1 MKRIYVFRY
10 NSNVNI
16 VNTIL
21 QLIGSLGFLL
31 YGMKLMSDGIQK
43 SAGEKLQRALNFMT
57 GNRFVAML
65 TGIAITMIIQSS
77 GATTVMVVS
86 FVNAGLITLPQSIGI
101 IFGANI
107 GTTVTAW
114 IVALFGF
121 NFNIA
126 SFAVPLVGFGF
137 LLTMFKSL
145 HKESLG
151 EAIMGFGLLFVGL
164 SMLSKT
170 ITIKNATSL
179 MFLTRFQNSGALA
192 IAVGVFTGIV
202 LTALLHSSSAL
213 TAIILTMAYNGL
225 LTWEFSC
232 AMVLGSNIGSTID
245 SVLAAIGTKVNARRA
260 CLVHVLFNIS
270 GVLLALLF
278 FHPLLTVVDFIIP
291 GPVESNITYHI
302 AMLHTMF
309 NIMTSLIFIPFVK
322 PIAALTER
330 IIKPKAAE
338 TEREYHL
345 ELMTSTVKENAA
357 AGIIRAEK
365 EIADMTDVVTGMF
378 DRIQI
383 GFSNR
388 SLSFVN
394 EHLEPLSDA
403 EDYAD
408 QMHVQLSRYIIQCEH
423 LPINEK
429 QLNNLS
435 IMLQVVDELEL
446 MTDDC
451 LSIGLLLQR
460 SVEKKMKFPQEDMDR
475 LIPYVELA
483 REFLQF
489 IRINI
494 NRHLDPDKLQMA
506 NELESQIDLFRKNL
520 KKTARKR
527 LESGADV
534 KAELLYID
542 LVRQIEKIGDRAFS
556 ISGLLSQT
564 I

>member
-1 MKRIYVFRY
+1 M
-10 NSNVNI
+10 VNI

-31 YGMKLMSDGIQK
+31 YGMKLMSDGVQK
-43 SAGEKLQRALNFMT
+43 SAGEKLQRALGFMT
-57 GNRFVAML
+57 GNRFSAML
-65 TGIAITMIIQSS
+65 TGLAVTMIIQSS

-86 FVNAGLITLPQSIGI
+86 FVNAGLISLTQSIGV

-121 NFNIA
+121 NFNIE
-126 SFAVPLVGFGF
+126 SFAVPIVGVGF
-137 LLTMFKSL
+137 LLTTFKKL
-145 HKESLG
+145 HKEGLG
-151 EAIMGFGLLFVGL
+151 EAVMGFGILFMGL
-164 SMLSKT
+164 GMLSKI
-170 ITIKNATSL
+170 ITLKDSNSL
-179 MFLTRFQNSGALA
+179 MFLTQFQNSGAIA
-192 IAVGVFTGIV
+192 VAVGVFAGIV
-202 LTALLHSSSAL
+202 LTALIHSSSAL
-213 TAIILTMAYNGL
+213 TAIILTMAYNKL
-225 LTWEFSC
+225 LTWDFSC

-245 SVLAAIGTKVNARRA
+245 SVLASIGTKVNAKRT
-260 CLVHVLFNIS
+260 CLVHVLFNVS
-270 GVLLALLF
+270 GVILALLF
-278 FHPLLTVVDFIIP
+278 FHPFLALVDWIIP

-309 NIMTSLIFIPFVK
+309 NVITALIFIPFVNQ
-322 PIAALTER
+322 IAALTEK
-330 IIKPKAAE
+330 IIKPKDDE
-338 TEREYHL
+338 TPREYHL
-345 ELMTSTVKENAA
+345 EFTSIKENAT

-365 EIADMTDVVTGMF
+365 EITDMTDVVTGMF
-378 DRIQI
+378 DRIQM
-383 GFSNR
+383 GFTDR
-388 SLSFVN
+388 SQAFID
-394 EHLEPLSDA
+394 EHVGPLSQA

-408 QMHVQLSRYIIQCEH
+408 QMHFQLSRYIIQCEH
-423 LPINEK
+423 LPVNEK

-451 LSIGLLLQR
+451 LSIGLLLER
-460 SVEKKMKFPQEDMDR
+460 SVQKNMKFPQEDMDR

-483 REFLQF
+483 RQFLQF

-494 NRHLDPDKLQMA
+494 NKHLDADKLAMA
-506 NELESQIDLFRKNL
+506 NEIEGQIDLFRKNL

-534 KAELLYID
+534 KSELLYID
-542 LVRQIEKIGDRAFS
+542 MVRQIEKIGDRAFS

>member
-1 MKRIYVFRY
+1 M
-10 NSNVNI
+10 VNI

-21 QLIGSLGFLL
+21 QLLGSLGFLL

-43 SAGEKLQRALNFMT
+43 SAGEKLQRALGFMT
-57 GNRFVAML
+57 GNRFAAML
-65 TGIAITMIIQSS
+65 TGLVITMIIQSS

-86 FVNAGLITLPQSIGI
+86 FVNAGLISLTQSIGV

-126 SFAVPLVGFGF
+126 SFAVPIVGFGY
-137 LLTMFKSL
+137 LLTAFKKL
-145 HKESLG
+145 HKENLG
-151 EAIMGFGLLFVGL
+151 EAVMGFGILFLGL
-164 SMLSKT
+164 SLLSKT
-170 ITIKNATSL
+170 ITLKDSGSL
-179 MFLTRFQNSGALA
+179 MFLTQFQNSGALA
-192 IAVGVFTGIV
+192 IAVGVLTGIV
-202 LTALLHSSSAL
+202 LTALMHSSSAL
-213 TAIILTMAYNGL
+213 TAIILTMAYNKL
-225 LTWEFSC
+225 LTWDFSC

-245 SVLAAIGTKVNARRA
+245 SILASIGTKVNAKRT
-260 CLVHVLFNIS
+260 CLVHVLFNVS
-270 GVLLALLF
+270 GVLLALIF
-278 FHPLLTVVDFIIP
+278 FHPFLALVDWIVP

-309 NIMTSLIFIPFVK
+309 NVITSLLFIPFVNQ
-322 PIAALTER
+322 IAALTEK
-330 IIKPKAAE
+330 IIKNDDSE
-338 TEREYHL
+338 TPQEYHL
-345 ELMTSTVKENAA
+345 EFTGIKENAT

-378 DRIQI
+378 DRIQM
-383 GFSNR
+383 GFSDR
-388 SLSFVN
+388 SQVFIDQ
-394 EHLEPLSDA
+394 HITPLAQA

-408 QMHVQLSRYIIQCEH
+408 QMHLQLSRYIIQCEH
-423 LPINEK
+423 LPVNEK

-451 LSIGLLLQR
+451 LSIGLLLER
-460 SVEKKMKFPQEDMDR
+460 SIQKKMKFPQEDMDR

-483 REFLQF
+483 RQFLQF

-494 NRHLDPDKLQMA
+494 NKHLDKDKLAMA
-506 NELESQIDLFRKNL
+506 NEIEGQIDLFRKNL

-534 KAELLYID
+534 KSELLYID
-542 LVRQIEKIGDRAFS
+542 MVRQIEKIGDRAFS